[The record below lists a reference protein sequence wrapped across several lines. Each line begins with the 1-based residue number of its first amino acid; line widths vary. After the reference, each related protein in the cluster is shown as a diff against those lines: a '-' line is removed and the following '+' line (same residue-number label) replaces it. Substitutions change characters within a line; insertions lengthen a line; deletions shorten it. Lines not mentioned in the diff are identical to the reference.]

1 MEVKYVMKSKQR
13 IILIAVLIIF
23 LTGMLCA
30 YAAEPVDAAKY
41 VGSKKS
47 NKYHKKTCASAK
59 KIKKSNKIVFKSKKQ
74 AKRMGYKPCKKCHP

>member
-1 MEVKYVMKSKQR
+1 MKSKQR

-41 VGSKKS
+41 VGSLKRLK
-47 NKYHKKTCASAK
+47 NL
-59 KIKKSNKIVFKSKKQ
+59 IK
-74 AKRMGYKPCKKCHP
+74 

>member
-1 MEVKYVMKSKQR
+1 MEVKYLMKSKQR

-47 NKYHKKTCASAK
+47 DKYHKKLMPQLKRLKSL
-59 KIKKSNKIVFKSKKQ
+59 IK
-74 AKRMGYKPCKKCHP
+74 

>member
-1 MEVKYVMKSKQR
+1 MGGEDLVLKNKK

-41 VGSKKS
+41 VGSKNS

-59 KIKKSNKIVFKSKKQ
+59 KIKKYNKITFKSKKQ
-74 AKRMGYKPCKKCHP
+74 AKRMGYKPCKKCPP